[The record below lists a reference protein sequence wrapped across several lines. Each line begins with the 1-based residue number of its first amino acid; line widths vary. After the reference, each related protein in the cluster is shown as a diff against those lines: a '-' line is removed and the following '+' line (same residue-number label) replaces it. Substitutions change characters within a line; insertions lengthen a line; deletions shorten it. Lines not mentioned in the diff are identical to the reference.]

1 MLKPR
6 YIEELPEAMIAL
18 YSQVEMDILADMA
31 RRINTYDYYIPSA
44 QWQQRKLAAMGNYH
58 SFVTKALAS
67 RTAMTEKEI
76 ERLME
81 EAGAKAIAF
90 DDAVYQRMGLHPP
103 PLAASSA
110 LLATLEAGKRNTKG
124 LFENLCRTTAAESA
138 KQFTNAL
145 DRAYL
150 QILSGAFDRNTAVKM
165 AIKNLAKEGVEA
177 VEYPSGRR
185 DTLEVAVRRAVVT
198 GVNQTCLKLQEM
210 RADEMGCDLVGTT
223 AHGGARPD
231 HAKWQGKVFSRSGTS
246 RKYEDFAETTGYGT
260 GEGLGGWNCRHSFY
274 PYYEGDSLTYS
285 QEMLDDYQ
293 AKKYTYNG
301 EQLTEYEASQKQR
314 YIERQI
320 RRWKRENIAMNAPES
335 ASKVAYWQGKQ
346 RDFIKQTG
354 LKRQYDREQ
363 LGHSI
368 PESNENRYRR
378 SARKQ
383 LTRLTEQERVA
394 ITQYTGNSAYE
405 INRRLAYG
413 LDLGRYR
420 EQMAL
425 LDSALAKG
433 VVTEDITVIR
443 KIPLEYIGLPSA
455 AIDAA
460 KLDIGILVKLSVT
473 NQIFTSTSLIDFDY
487 PGRDTILNIKIPKG
501 AKGAMYIKDIAS
513 NKYRFQE
520 EVLFSRGLKL
530 QITGA
535 KMENNRFYIDMKVMK

>member
-44 QWQQRKLAAMGNYH
+44 QWQQRKLVAMGNYH

-90 DDAVYQRMGLHPP
+90 DDAIYQRMGLHPP
-103 PLAASSA
+103 PLAASPA

-124 LFENLCRTTAAESA
+124 LFQNLCQTTANQSG

-210 RADEMGCDLVGTT
+210 RADEMGCDLVETT

-246 RKYEDFAETTGYGT
+246 RKYEDFAEATGYGT
-260 GEGLGGWNCRHSFY
+260 GAGLGGWHCRHSFY
-274 PYYEGDSLTYS
+274 PYYEGDSRTYT

-293 AKKYTYNG
+293 AKKYRYNG
-301 EQLTEYEASQKQR
+301 QQLTEYEASQKQR

-320 RRWKRENIAMNAPES
+320 RRWKRENVTMNAAEQDTAES
-335 ASKVAYWQGKQ
+335 ASKIAYWQGKQ
-346 RDFIKQTG
+346 KDFIKQTG
-354 LKRQYDREQ
+354 LKRQNDREQ
-363 LGHSI
+363 IAGYGKSHAQKALWK
-368 PESNENRYRR
+368 NRQTKANGIY
-378 SARKQ
+378 
-383 LTRLTEQERVA
+383 
-394 ITQYTGNSAYE
+394 
-405 INRRLAYG
+405 RLANEKENMKAY
-413 LDLGRYR
+413 LSDKAIH
-420 EQMAL
+420 EL
-425 LDSALAKG
+425 LDKHGLNAILKINEREFIVEAGKPQIRG
-433 VVTEDITVIR
+433 VRQHVLENIQNKPDR
-443 KIPLEYIGLPSA
+443 KEMTAEKAQSF
-455 AIDAA
+455 IDNA
-460 KLDIGILVKLSVT
+460 KLAVYNTDKQTIKFLAQDGYAVLNFNRELVTAVPQKWRKK
-473 NQIFTSTSLIDFDY
+473 FDTY
-487 PGRDTILNIKIPKG
+487 LKG
-501 AKGAMYIKDIAS
+501 
-513 NKYRFQE
+513 
-520 EVLFSRGLKL
+520 
-530 QITGA
+530 
-535 KMENNRFYIDMKVMK
+535 